1 MRKKIGILCLQ
12 ETHLMN
18 EHETQ
23 IESLYSRRLKVLNSG
38 DPFCPGN
45 SAGVA
50 FVLNKEIINTTNAE
64 ITEIIPGRVI
74 AIQWLK
80 KVSQCLWI
88 FM

>member
-1 MRKKIGILCLQ
+1 MVSNTTRNEKKKIGVLCLQ

-38 DPFCPGN
+38 DPFRPGN

-50 FVLNKEIINTTNAE
+50 FVLNKEIHNE
-64 ITEIIPGRVI
+64 
-74 AIQWLK
+74 
-80 KVSQCLWI
+80 C
-88 FM
+88 